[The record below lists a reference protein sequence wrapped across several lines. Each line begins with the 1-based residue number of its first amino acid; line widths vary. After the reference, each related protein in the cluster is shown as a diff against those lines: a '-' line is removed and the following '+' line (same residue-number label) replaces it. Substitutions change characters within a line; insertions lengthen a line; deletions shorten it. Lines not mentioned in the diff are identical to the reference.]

1 MEGRGGRE
9 AYLDA
14 AKGMGILGVV
24 ASHCL
29 AQTNLGAISDW
40 YVFFMLAVFYVYT
53 GWRYQLKY
61 EGKPTGISAKE
72 MCRRRLASLG
82 VPYVCYSIL
91 LILCR
96 TILVWPEKYT
106 ALVLLSD
113 IYYTGTLVGLETL
126 WFLPSIFITE
136 LLLNQV
142 YGRRK
147 AMLAGAGAAG
157 IISVLLILYI
167 NARREN
173 TTLWRVVHLPV
184 MVYIK
189 AMAGFLLA
197 AGGVAAC
204 RGWKRF
210 VNYSG
215 QRVSFGVA
223 LALTAAGI
231 LAAWIVPGC
240 DFNYLTM
247 ANPVQWILTALFIAS
262 SILAF
267 WERAYAF
274 QGSWKDVLLLKGVLI
289 PALTYCGRHSLTI
302 MCTHLVPVIALLK
315 FLAGKAGY
323 PGLLLKAPWDMGLF
337 VVVMVIEAGMVW
349 LIEKHLHWMNGV
361 TLKSARRDER

>member
-1 MEGRGGRE
+1 
-9 AYLDA
+9 
-14 AKGMGILGVV
+14 
-24 ASHCL
+24 
-29 AQTNLGAISDW
+29 
-40 YVFFMLAVFYVYT
+40 
-53 GWRYQLKY
+53 
-61 EGKPTGISAKE
+61 
-72 MCRRRLASLG
+72 
-82 VPYVCYSIL
+82 
-91 LILCR
+91 
-96 TILVWPEKYT
+96 
-106 ALVLLSD
+106 
-113 IYYTGTLVGLETL
+113 
-126 WFLPSIFITE
+126 
-136 LLLNQV
+136 
-142 YGRRK
+142 
-147 AMLAGAGAAG
+147 
-157 IISVLLILYI
+157 
-167 NARREN
+167 
-173 TTLWRVVHLPV
+173 
-184 MVYIK
+184 
-189 AMAGFLLA
+189 MAGFLLA

-349 LIEKHLHWMNGV
+349 LIEKHLPWMNGV